1 MEGASKPDKEA
12 VMNAIIANIMT
23 RAAPQGLTDG
33 GFLTIALYCGVGLL
47 ISLFA
52 VFLGLDLGFGL

>member
-1 MEGASKPDKEA
+1 
-12 VMNAIIANIMT
+12 MNAIIANIMT